1 MDQSD
6 EALMER
12 VRDGDVDRLSALFD
26 RHHRPL
32 YQYLAHVSQDR
43 DLAEDLVQEVF
54 FRMLKY
60 RQTYSAEGRFAA
72 WMFQIARNT
81 YVDHRRKRQVVEM
94 PAPEAREFADQA
106 PLADREMER
115 GQEVALLRR
124 ALAAL
129 PEDKREL
136 LMLSRFENLRYDEI
150 AKILDCEVGAVKV
163 RVFRAVKH
171 LGQIYSRIAGR
182 RAS

>member
-1 MDQSD
+1 MQ
-6 EALMER
+6 R
-12 VRDGDVDRLSALFD
+12 VRDGDVDRLSILFERHQRALF
-26 RHHRPL
+26 
-32 YQYLAHVSQDR
+32 QYFVHVSRER
-43 DLAEDLVQEVF
+43 DLAEDLLQDVF

-60 RQTYSAEGRFAA
+60 RQTYSSEGRFVA

-81 YVDHRRKRQVVEM
+81 YMDHRRKRPVVEM
-94 PAPEAREFADQA
+94 APPEAREFTDPA
-106 PLADREMER
+106 PLADREVER